1 MILAFFK
8 VVASKTNLSTFPING
23 TAKVHNLSDK
33 TIFTRFFSNFAPD
46 DEGERDIHGNKGR
59 ESP

>member
-33 TIFTRFFSNFAPD
+33 TIFTDNFPFFPTCVHRKDTKSRQFMSFF
-46 DEGERDIHGNKGR
+46 E
-59 ESP
+59 